1 VTWSKWRNR
10 SWEGWGSCV
19 DMLTNKELLKAYR
32 IAVMEKLDADFIE
45 MLFHEIVRRKL
56 DKPLNS
62 ELDKE
67 IDKSGT

>member
-1 VTWSKWRNR
+1 
-10 SWEGWGSCV
+10 V